1 MEEDGQK
8 DRERGREKREDL
20 GVINQ
25 STCPD
30 SRQNASDIKVLS
42 CQSCFTA
49 YSTEEGVRWGRKTE
63 RKEKGKA

>member
-1 MEEDGQK
+1 MG
-8 DRERGREKREDL
+8 REPGREKREDL

-30 SRQNASDIKVLS
+30 SRQNRPDIKVLS

-49 YSTEEGVRWGRKTE
+49 YSMDKREKLR
-63 RKEKGKA
+63 EKGGGLKECEIDHEH